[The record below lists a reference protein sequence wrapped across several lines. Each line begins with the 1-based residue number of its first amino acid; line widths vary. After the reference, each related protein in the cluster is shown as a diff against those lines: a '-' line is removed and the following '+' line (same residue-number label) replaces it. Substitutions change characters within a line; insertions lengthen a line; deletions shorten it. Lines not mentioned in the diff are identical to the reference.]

1 MFSSLPLHQGLVKG
15 LIDAL
20 PRFAEIEHAVSGQH
34 QDPVQ
39 LIRLL
44 GDVIDEQLECYLSM
58 LTENAGNKKI
68 TVYPT
73 DIKHAHSW
81 RRPG

>member
-20 PRFAEIEHAVSGQH
+20 PQFAEIDHAVSGQH

-44 GDVIDEQLECYLSM
+44 GDDEQLEGYLSIQ
-58 LTENAGNKKI
+58 TENAGNNKNNGI
-68 TVYPT
+68 SY
-73 DIKHAHSW
+73 
-81 RRPG
+81 